1 MAENLPQGTA
11 LVAQGQISKNRKGV
25 FGTIFEEIFVNNFNE
40 MKKTFIQDVIVP
52 NTKDW
57 MYGLLSSM
65 LDDMFFKT
73 SGSGSYRSSSI
84 FSRSR
89 TDYSSRF
96 RGSSRESSRRDRRED
111 SRREDIRDW
120 EEISFN
126 TRADAEQIV
135 SSMKAAVHDYG
146 IVTIADLF
154 SFSGL
159 ESSWADCKYGWASLD
174 NAKAF
179 RGRDGRFYLDLP
191 SPMAID
197 DD

>member
-73 SGSGSYRSSSI
+73 SGSGSDPRTDPLQFSQDRELTTVVGSEDPVVNPVDVNAVKIHEEKISGI
-84 FSRSR
+84 GKKSHLIHERMQSRS
-89 TDYSSRF
+89 F
-96 RGSSRESSRRDRRED
+96 
-111 SRREDIRDW
+111 
-120 EEISFN
+120 
-126 TRADAEQIV
+126 QV
-135 SSMKAAVHDYG
+135 
-146 IVTIADLF
+146 
-154 SFSGL
+154 
-159 ESSWADCKYGWASLD
+159 
-174 NAKAF
+174 
-179 RGRDGRFYLDLP
+179 
-191 SPMAID
+191 
-197 DD
+197 